1 MNTEEFIDFK
11 VLCYLSS
18 NLISHCFYNI
28 WTRRRNAGI
37 NNKRDIKKKKLP
49 FPNMFCQ
56 MLVWFLDSNEHFFG
70 LGIGPSEACVSEDI
84 HSANH
89 NLYGKMCKVKG
100 L

>member
-37 NNKRDIKKKKLP
+37 NNKRDIKKKIAIPKYVLP
-49 FPNMFCQ
+49 DVGVVFRF
-56 MLVWFLDSNEHFFG
+56 
-70 LGIGPSEACVSEDI
+70 
-84 HSANH
+84 
-89 NLYGKMCKVKG
+89 K
-100 L
+100 

>member
-1 MNTEEFIDFK
+1 
-11 VLCYLSS
+11 
-18 NLISHCFYNI
+18 
-28 WTRRRNAGI
+28 
-37 NNKRDIKKKKLP
+37 
-49 FPNMFCQ
+49 MFCQ

-100 L
+100 LWKKVKGFPLMDIQDKYLISHVLKKC